1 MTRDELLD
9 EFAKVLGADYVN
21 LEDLLDD
28 MVEVAERHADDVAF
42 ECKDG
47 FI

>member
-1 MTRDELLD
+1 MIRDELLD

-28 MVEVAERHADDVAF
+28 LVEIAERHADDAVD
-42 ECKDG
+42 ELV
-47 FI
+47 

>member
-28 MVEVAERHADDVAF
+28 LVEIAERHADDAVD
-42 ECKDG
+42 ELV
-47 FI
+47 